1 LVPFGTP
8 HFPTDW
14 IQVMVDITPR
24 ELLMKRMT
32 RDQFIQATSRLTMGA
47 STLEIAEGVLVDG
60 KSQSDYARA
69 KQITRGAV
77 SQIVNR
83 VWKIHLK
90 AINIPDNFV
99 EVTAVLPEHQA
110 FIVKQWEKEALRSH
124 K

>member
-1 LVPFGTP
+1 
-8 HFPTDW
+8 
-14 IQVMVDITPR
+14 M

-32 RDQFIQATSRLTMGA
+32 RDQFIQATSSLTMGEN
-47 STLEIAEGVLVDG
+47 TLEIAEGVLVDG
-60 KSQSDYARA
+60 KSQADYARA

-77 SQIVNR
+77 SQIVSR

-90 AINIPDNFV
+90 TINIPDKFV

-110 FIVKQWEKEALRSH
+110 FIVKQWEKAAQRSD

>member
-1 LVPFGTP
+1 
-8 HFPTDW
+8 
-14 IQVMVDITPR
+14 
-24 ELLMKRMT
+24 MT
-32 RDQFIQATSRLTMGA
+32 RDQFIQATRSLTMGE

-60 KSQSDYARA
+60 KSQSDFART

-77 SQIVNR
+77 SQIVSR

-90 AINIPDNFV
+90 EINIPDKFG

-110 FIVKQWEKEALRSH
+110 FIVKQWEKAAQRSD

>member
-1 LVPFGTP
+1 
-8 HFPTDW
+8 
-14 IQVMVDITPR
+14 MVYITPM

-32 RDQFIQATSRLTMGA
+32 RAQFIQATSSLTMGE

-60 KSQSDYARA
+60 KSQADYARA

-77 SQIVNR
+77 SQIVSR

-90 AINIPDNFV
+90 AINIPDKFV
-99 EVTAVLPEHQA
+99 EVTAVLPEFQA
-110 FIVKQWEKEALRSH
+110 FIVKQWEKEAQRRD